1 MRFLLPR
8 ASMNYIFYLRRAA
21 AKITKSAAPFI
32 FTSATAR
39 TGNSRICLRN
49 FRILYYVILGLDPR
63 ISVLGNSKF
72 IFDEIPR
79 SSRGMTQGRNS
90 SLRNFSLRNSKTRG
104 SGVKLG
110 SKILERFLVLKPLR

>member
-1 MRFLLPR
+1 MRFVFISNLAGGALLRFLLPR

-32 FTSATAR
+32 FTAATAGTR
-39 TGNSRICLRN
+39 NS
-49 FRILYYVILGLDPR
+49 RILYYVILGLDPR

-72 IFDEIPR
+72 IFDKIPR

-90 SLRNFSLRNSKTRG
+90 SFEFKFKEFSA
-104 SGVKLG
+104 
-110 SKILERFLVLKPLR
+110 EF

>member
-1 MRFLLPR
+1 MAGGALLRFLLPR

-32 FTSATAR
+32 FTSATAG

-63 ISVLGNSKF
+63 ISVLGNSR
-72 IFDEIPR
+72 ILSDEILG
-79 SSRGMTQGRNS
+79 SSRGMTQGTNS
-90 SLRNFSLRNSKTRG
+90 SFEFKFKEFSA
-104 SGVKLG
+104 
-110 SKILERFLVLKPLR
+110 EF

>member
-1 MRFLLPR
+1 MEFLR
-8 ASMNYIFYLRRAA
+8 E
-21 AKITKSAAPFI
+21 
-32 FTSATAR
+32 FT
-39 TGNSRICLRN
+39 RN

-90 SLRNFSLRNSKTRG
+90 SFRNSLYGIPKLAVAAVKTRLQDFRAIF
-104 SGVKLG
+104 SFKAAALA
-110 SKILERFLVLKPLR
+110 

>member
-1 MRFLLPR
+1 MAGGALLRFLLPR

-32 FTSATAR
+32 FTAATAR
-39 TGNSRICLRN
+39 AGNSRICLRN

-90 SLRNFSLRNSKTRG
+90 SLGNSSFRNS
-104 SGVKLG
+104 
-110 SKILERFLVLKPLR
+110 

>member
-1 MRFLLPR
+1 MAGGALLRFLLPR

-32 FTSATAR
+32 FTAATAG

-79 SSRGMTQGRNS
+79 SSRGMAQGRNS
-90 SLRNFSLRNSKTRG
+90 SFEFKFEEFSAK
-104 SGVKLG
+104 
-110 SKILERFLVLKPLR
+110 F